1 MSGAAVS
8 ARDVRRLLKGASAQL
23 TGRGERGP
31 NRKVRR
37 NSYDVDSRQA
47 RVFRP
52 IGDGT
57 TAGALGWIDCL
68 LKTVTEWDDLERKKG
83 GARPIGFHG
92 IRVLETLLGRRGVIQ
107 VDFRTG
113 RLEPAIATIA
123 RVAGLC
129 RTTVVRALARLNALK
144 ILHWVR
150 RTQKTQ
156 NEGQAGPQ
164 MEQVTNAYW
173 FDLSGLPARVLQ
185 RFRDLW
191 NRKRVR
197 REGTVPPDPHQA
209 TAPSAELAAILGSIE
224 AGIAAKEEGA
234 SPSSGQHP
242 RSEIKG

>member
-1 MSGAAVS
+1 MSGAPT

-23 TGRGERGP
+23 TGRTERGAD
-31 NRKVRR
+31 RKVRR

-47 RVFRP
+47 QVFRP
-52 IGDGT
+52 IGDGS

-68 LKTVTEWDDLERKKG
+68 LKTVTEWDDLERRKG

-113 RLEPAIATIA
+113 RLEPAIDTIA

-150 RTQKTQ
+150 RTQRTQ
-156 NEGQAGPQ
+156 TAGQPGPQ
-164 MEQVTNAYW
+164 REQVTNAYW
-173 FDLSGLPARVLQ
+173 FDLSGLPARVRQ

-191 NRKRVR
+191 NRKRVS
-197 REGTVPPDPHQA
+197 REGTLSIAPPKI
-209 TAPSAELAAILGSIE
+209 TGPSPELAAILVSIE
-224 AGIAAKEEGA
+224 AGIAAKEQSA
-234 SPSSGQHP
+234 SPPSGQYP

>member
-1 MSGAAVS
+1 MSGAPT
-8 ARDVRRLLKGASAQL
+8 ARDVRRLLKGASASL
-23 TGRGERGP
+23 SGRTERGP
-31 NRKVRR
+31 DRRVRR
-37 NSYDVDSRQA
+37 NSYDVDSRHAQ
-47 RVFRP
+47 VFRP
-52 IGDGT
+52 IGDGS

-113 RLEPAIATIA
+113 RLEPAIDTIA

-150 RTQKTQ
+150 RTQRAATA
-156 NEGQAGPQ
+156 GQSGPQ
-164 MEQVTNAYW
+164 LEQVSNAYW

-197 REGTVPPDPHQA
+197 REGTVPPDTPKSA
-209 TAPSAELAAILGSIE
+209 GPSPELAAILGSIE
-224 AGIAAKEEGA
+224 KGIAAKERGA
-234 SPSSGQHP
+234 SPPCGQYP
-242 RSEIKG
+242 SSEIKG

>member
-1 MSGAAVS
+1 MSGAPT
-8 ARDVRRLLKGASAQL
+8 ARDVRRLLKGASATL
-23 TGRGERGP
+23 TGRAERGP
-31 NRKVRR
+31 DRRVRR
-37 NSYDVDSRQA
+37 NSYDVDSRKAQ
-47 RVFRP
+47 VFRP
-52 IGDGT
+52 IGDGS

-68 LKTVTEWDDLERKKG
+68 LKTVTEWDDRERRKG

-113 RLEPAIATIA
+113 RLEPAIDTIA

-129 RTTVVRALARLNALK
+129 RTTVIRALARLNALK

-150 RTQKTQ
+150 RTQRTA
-156 NEGQAGPQ
+156 NAGQSGPQ
-164 MEQVTNAYW
+164 REQVTNAYW
-173 FDLSGLPARVLQ
+173 FDLSGLPARVLR

-197 REGTVPPDPHQA
+197 REGTLPPDPLKSA
-209 TAPSAELAAILGSIE
+209 APSKELAALLGSIE
-224 AGIAAKEEGA
+224 AGIAAKEQGA
-234 SPSSGQHP
+234 SPPCGQYP